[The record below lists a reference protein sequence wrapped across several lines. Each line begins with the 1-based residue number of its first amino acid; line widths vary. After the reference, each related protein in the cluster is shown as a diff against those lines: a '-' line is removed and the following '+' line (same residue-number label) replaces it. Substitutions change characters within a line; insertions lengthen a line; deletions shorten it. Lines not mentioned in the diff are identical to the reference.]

1 VIERSQALAAL
12 SRSEFDIVVV
22 GGGITGAGVALDAA
36 SRGYSVALLERA
48 DFASGTSSRS
58 SKLVHGGLR
67 YLQNF
72 DLGLVREALLE
83 RQLMVALAPHLVRPL
98 PLVVPA
104 FEGARPDRLLGV
116 GLNLYD
122 VMSVDRD
129 RLRTGRSAI
138 GRGRRA
144 RAERGMPVEDELP
157 MRLEENTLTGT
168 GESWSPERHR
178 TISGEEVLEL
188 LPALAA
194 REPTSGY
201 LFYDCQTD
209 DVRLVLTVLGE
220 AERFGAVCANR
231 MEVTGLLERDGLT
244 LGVRAT
250 DSETGELFEVRAAN
264 VVNATGVWADRL
276 RPQELHDEAELP
288 RIRPSRGT
296 HVTLRHEDLPLVGGA
311 IVPAGAGRTI
321 FALPWLGRTL
331 IGTTD
336 NDYEG
341 PLEHVAPAAEDVDY
355 LLTAVNEF
363 FASTLTPADLTG
375 AYAGVRP
382 LISTGDPKKSVDIS
396 RKAELYETSSGM
408 ITITGGKL
416 TTWRRMAKL
425 AVDRLV
431 EREARKAPCRTHEIP
446 LGQAIA
452 AEELPRVEGVGEES
466 YQALAARYGHGAKE
480 ALALAAERGELAQP
494 IVDGLPDLLAEVALA
509 ARREQARSIGD
520 VLLRRT
526 RLGLLAANDLLPD
539 RAGEASAAVRRVADV
554 LARELG
560 WSAERAAEEI
570 RRFAQEARA
579 EGSLDHGG
587 GEGGSVAQREG
598 ASVGLSVAQR
608 QGAAGGPSPQQE
620 AGAAQGSARAEDAA
634 RSSAPEARTEE
645 IESA

>member
-1 VIERSQALAAL
+1 VIERAQAVAAL
-12 SRSEFDIVVV
+12 SEDEFDVVV
-22 GGGITGAGVALDAA
+22 IGGGITGAGVALDAA
-36 SRGYSVALLERA
+36 TRGYSVALLERA

-98 PLVVPA
+98 PLVVSA
-104 FEGARPDRLLGV
+104 FEGAHPDRLTGV

-129 RLRTGRSAI
+129 RLRSR
-138 GRGRRA
+138 RGRRA
-144 RAERGMPVEDELP
+144 KATSERRSPDGSASAQGSPPVQPQE
-157 MRLEENTLTGT
+157 

-178 TISGEEVLEL
+178 MISGEEVIEL

-231 MEVTGLLERDGLT
+231 MQVTGLLEQEGRT
-244 LGVRAT
+244 RGVRALDT
-250 DSETGELFEVRAAN
+250 ESGAELEVRAAN
-264 VVNATGVWADRL
+264 VVNATGVWADQL
-276 RPQELHDEAELP
+276 RPEELHDEAELP

-296 HVTLRHEDLPLVGGA
+296 HIILDRADLPLVGGA
-311 IVPAGAGRTI
+311 IVPAGSGRSI

-331 IGTTD
+331 VGTTD

-341 PLEHVAPAAEDVDY
+341 ELEHVRPASEDVDY
-355 LLTAVNEF
+355 LLAAVNDF
-363 FASTLTPADLTG
+363 FGADLGPDDLVG
-375 AYAGVRP
+375 AFAGVRP

-416 TTWRRMAKL
+416 TTWRRMAKM

-431 EREARKAPCRTHEIP
+431 ERDARDAPCRTHEIP

-452 AEELPRVEGVGEES
+452 AGELPRVEGVPVES
-466 YQALAARYGHGAKE
+466 YPALAARYGDAAHQV
-480 ALALAAERGELAQP
+480 LALAAEGSPAHPELAQP
-494 IVDGLPDLLAEVALA
+494 IVAGLPDLLAEVVLA
-509 ARREQARSIGD
+509 ARHEQARSIGD
-520 VLLRRT
+520 VFLRRT
-526 RLGLLAANDLLPD
+526 RLGLLAARELPI
-539 RAGEASAAVRRVADV
+539 ERVADV

-560 WSAERAAEEI
+560 WDGERVGLEI
-570 RRFAQEARA
+570 ERFAQEARA
-579 EGSLDHGG
+579 EGILT
-587 GEGGSVAQREG
+587 A
-598 ASVGLSVAQR
+598 
-608 QGAAGGPSPQQE
+608 
-620 AGAAQGSARAEDAA
+620 
-634 RSSAPEARTEE
+634 
-645 IESA
+645 